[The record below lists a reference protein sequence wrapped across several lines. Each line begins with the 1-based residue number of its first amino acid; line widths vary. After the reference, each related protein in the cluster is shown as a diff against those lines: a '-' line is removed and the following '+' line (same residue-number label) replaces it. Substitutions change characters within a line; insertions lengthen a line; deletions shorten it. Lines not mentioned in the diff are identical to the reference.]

1 MKITDDVIE
10 EGANRP
16 PTKTHISQIVSGGQT
31 GVDRAA
37 LDAAVEANISI
48 GGWCPRGRRSEDGRI
63 PDGYPLKETAARS
76 YAIRTEWN
84 VRDSDGTLIIVQDE
98 ISSGTRLTVSSA
110 RKQNQPYLVVHL
122 RPDADALF
130 EDQPCLD
137 NQIKQV
143 LNWLVENEIK
153 VLNVAGPRGSSNA
166 SVYSEAREFLSLLF
180 QKVDRE

>member
-1 MKITDDVIE
+1 M
-10 EGANRP
+10 
-16 PTKTHISQIVSGGQT
+16 
-31 GVDRAA
+31 
-37 LDAAVEANISI
+37 
-48 GGWCPRGRRSEDGRI
+48 
-63 PDGYPLKETAARS
+63 KETAARS